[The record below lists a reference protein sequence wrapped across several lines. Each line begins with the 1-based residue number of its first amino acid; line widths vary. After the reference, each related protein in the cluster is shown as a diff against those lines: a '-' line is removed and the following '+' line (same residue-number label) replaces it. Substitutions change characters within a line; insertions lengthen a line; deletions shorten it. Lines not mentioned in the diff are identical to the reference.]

1 MSFITLMYM
10 IALPVLSKR
19 YSPKW
24 RYRICLAIGIGWL
37 IPFRPFIELPILPL
51 KCSQSQLILTQ
62 SPLSYP
68 LIDSPLP
75 VISSGNRELLNNAS
89 SFSIWKLVF
98 LIWIIGIF
106 TMLTYHLLRHRH
118 FLKMVTRWS
127 ETVDSP
133 EIITLL
139 NSLKKEQQ
147 IDKNISYKICSV
159 IASPMMIGYFHPVIL
174 MPPLKLSDK
183 ELTLILRHE
192 LIHYKR
198 KDIWSKTMLL
208 AATILHWYNPVVY
221 LMAKAASLQCEIS
234 CDALVLQQENKHT
247 RIQYGETILSVIP
260 CVNSQQT
267 ILSTNFYGGK
277 KEMKQRILSMLDDT
291 KKRSGIFLF
300 ILAALSIMLTSTTL
314 ISSAEQLTYI
324 ENTAFTK
331 EEYDKLLALRFD
343 GYQDMSIA
351 DFKQAVSST
360 VDTPEYMEL
369 LERFYNDEQLN
380 GMKDTN
386 EIAAFLFY
394 ELLPLTTEKW
404 DTRYYFFNSFTIRVE
419 NADPAYF
426 EYTLSLSIKNDQQ
439 SVKTYSNTRKAIME
453 EMNAFIENQPES
465 NLHDRWSVS
474 NALQP
479 IISDLFDRFQ
489 NNDLEIQLGYCF
501 VPRGEYDDNKLTYQ

>member
-10 IALPVLSKR
+10 IALPVLSRR

-24 RYRICLAIGIGWL
+24 CYLVWLAISIGWL
-37 IPFRPFIELPILPL
+37 IPFRPLIELPVLPMER
-51 KCSQSQLILTQ
+51 SQSQLIPTQ
-62 SPLSYP
+62 SP

-75 VISSGNRELLNNAS
+75 VISSGNTELLSNAS
-89 SFSIWKLVF
+89 SISIWELVF
-98 LIWIIGIF
+98 LIWIIGVF

-147 IDKNISYKICSV
+147 IVKNIHYKVCSV
-159 IASPMMIGYFHPVIL
+159 IASPMMVGYFHPVIL
-174 MPPLKLSDK
+174 MPPIKLSDK

-221 LMAKAASLQCEIS
+221 FLAKATSLQCEIS
-234 CDALVLQQENKHT
+234 CDALVLKQEDKQT

-277 KEMKQRILSMLDDT
+277 KEMKRRILSMLDDN
-291 KKRSGIFLF
+291 KKKSGIFLF

-314 ISSAEQLTYI
+314 ISSAKQLTYI
-324 ENTAFTK
+324 GNTAFTK

-360 VDTPEYMEL
+360 VDSPEYVKL

-386 EIAAFLFY
+386 DIAAFLFY

-404 DTRYYFFNSFTIRVE
+404 DTRYYFFNSFTLRAE

-439 SVKTYSNTRKAIME
+439 SVKNYSNTRKAIME
-453 EMNAFIENQPES
+453 KLNAFIENQPES

-479 IISDLFDRFQ
+479 IVSDLFDRFH
-489 NNDLEIQLGYCF
+489 NNDLDIQLGYCF
-501 VPRGEYDDNKLTYQ
+501 VPRGEYDDNKH